1 MRTATMAEL
10 EKTTVRT
17 AAETETLKAD
27 LIALMPALRAYSR
40 SLCANQATAD
50 DMVQEALVKALDNL
64 HRFGIGTSIRAW
76 VFTILRNTYYT
87 ALRKSRREV
96 EDADG
101 AHAARLCERPSQDGV
116 VDLEDFKR
124 VFQQLSED
132 HREVLMLIGAAGLSY
147 EEVAEICQCAIGTV
161 KSRVN
166 RARAKLGEA
175 LGLQPDD
182 FIVDPDR
189 GSLPPGVLTGS
200 W

>member
-1 MRTATMAEL
+1 MAEIHA
-10 EKTTVRT
+10 KTVS
-17 AAETETLKAD
+17 ETDTLKSD
-27 LIALMPALRAYSR
+27 LIALMPALRAYAR
-40 SLCANQATAD
+40 SLCPNQATAD

-64 HRFGIGTSIRAW
+64 HRFEIGTSLRAW

-124 VFQQLSED
+124 AFQRLSDD

-175 LGLQPDD
+175 LGLQPED

>member
-1 MRTATMAEL
+1 MDEL
-10 EKTTVRT
+10 KVVPAAT
-17 AAETETLKAD
+17 AAETEALKSD
-27 LIALMPALRAYSR
+27 LIALMPALRAYAR
-40 SLCANQATAD
+40 SLCPNQATAD

-64 HRFGIGTSIRAW
+64 HRFQIGTSLRAW

-101 AHAARLCERPSQDGV
+101 VHAARLCERPSQDSV

-124 VFQQLSED
+124 AFQLLSDD

-147 EEVAEICQCAIGTV
+147 EEVAEICQCAIGTI

-175 LGLQPDD
+175 LGLQPED

>member
-1 MRTATMAEL
+1 MAEL

-17 AAETETLKAD
+17 AGQTETLKAD

-40 SLCANQATAD
+40 SLCTNQATAD

-64 HRFGIGTSIRAW
+64 HRFEIGTSIRAW

-101 AHAARLCERPSQDGV
+101 AHAARLCERPSQDGA

-124 VFQQLSED
+124 VFQTLSED

-175 LGLQPDD
+175 LGMQPDE

>member
-1 MRTATMAEL
+1 MDEQKVVPAA
-10 EKTTVRT
+10 T
-17 AAETETLKAD
+17 AAETEALKSD
-27 LIALMPALRAYSR
+27 LIALMPALRAYAR
-40 SLCANQATAD
+40 SLCPNQATAD

-64 HRFGIGTSIRAW
+64 HRFQIGTSLRAW

-87 ALRKSRREV
+87 ALRKARREV

-101 AHAARLCERPSQDGV
+101 VHAARLCERPSQDGV

-124 VFQQLSED
+124 AFQLLSDD

-147 EEVAEICQCAIGTV
+147 EEVAEICQCAIGTI

-175 LGLQPDD
+175 LGLQPED

>member
-1 MRTATMAEL
+1 MAEL

-17 AAETETLKAD
+17 AAQTETLKAD

-40 SLCANQATAD
+40 SLCTNQATAD

-64 HRFGIGTSIRAW
+64 HRFEIGTSIRAW

-101 AHAARLCERPSQDGV
+101 AHAARLCERPSQDGA

-124 VFQQLSED
+124 VFQTLSED

-175 LGLQPDD
+175 LGMQPDD